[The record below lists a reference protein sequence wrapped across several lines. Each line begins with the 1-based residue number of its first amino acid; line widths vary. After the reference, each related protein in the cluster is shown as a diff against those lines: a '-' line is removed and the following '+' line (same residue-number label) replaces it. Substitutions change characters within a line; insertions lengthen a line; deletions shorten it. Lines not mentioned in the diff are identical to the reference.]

1 MNEAEL
7 DAFKRTEDLSEKVYE
22 MLLRWKEKKGSKATF
37 QVLNDALCHHLVQ
50 NRDLAE
56 KFCCD
61 QFWDSEVDGICF
73 PSFLTN
79 NFYLERLNITL
90 RWPYWFT
97 KTLKRRPFVYQT

>member
-1 MNEAEL
+1 
-7 DAFKRTEDLSEKVYE
+7 
-22 MLLRWKEKKGSKATF
+22 MLLRWKEKEGSKATF

-79 NFYLERLNITL
+79 NFHLERFKQNASVTLLVYKNIETAAL
-90 RWPYWFT
+90 CVSN
-97 KTLKRRPFVYQT
+97 LVL